1 MSPGH
6 RFMPV
11 AAVAIASCWLPT
23 MPLAADD
30 VAPGYRVRLVGS
42 TLLPETA
49 AGDSGEPVRLTGAS
63 GVTWL
68 GDDRYAAVMDNS
80 HWLVCFRLPLAADGQ
95 PGEPE
100 DVRLVRLGESHDYE
114 DVAPCPAAIA
124 RRIDERRELRG
135 QPATGRCLL
144 VCEES
149 GPAIRA
155 IAIDSGELL
164 GTVPIP
170 ERLRKPRPN
179 RGLEALAVDPDG
191 EVIWTANEEALPG
204 DGPAATATTGTVVR
218 LARIPVPPMTGTAEF
233 AYPVDPPHDFVRVFQ
248 GEPLSGVSAVVALGA
263 GRLLVLERSGCPG
276 LPPFE
281 NRIFVVDTCSARDV
295 SAVAGALADR
305 RGEMLGKRLLWRDG
319 LGCNLEGLCLGPQ
332 LHRGRRALVGIAD
345 NGGLGT
351 PTQVVVF
358 AAESPADAGVTSP

>member
-1 MSPGH
+1 MRPGH
-6 RFMPV
+6 WFTTV
-11 AAVAIASCWLPT
+11 TLILGWLHAV
-23 MPLAADD
+23 PLAADD

-42 TLLPETA
+42 TLLCETA
-49 AGDSGEPVRLTGAS
+49 ADGSGAPVRLTGAS

-68 GDDRYAAVMDNS
+68 GDDWYAAVMDNS
-80 HWLVCFRLPLAADGQ
+80 HWLVRFRLPLAADGA

-124 RRIDERRELRG
+124 QRIDERRERRK
-135 QPATGRCLL
+135 QSPAGRCLL

-155 IAIDSGELL
+155 VAIDSGELL
-164 GTVPIP
+164 GMVPIP
-170 ERLRKPRPN
+170 ERLRRPRPN
-179 RGLEALAVDPDG
+179 RGLEALAVDADG
-191 EVIWTANEEALPG
+191 DAIWTANEEALPD
-204 DGPAATATTGTVVR
+204 DGPAATATAGTVVR
-218 LARIPVPPMTGTAEF
+218 LTRIPVPPATGAAEF

-248 GEPLSGVSAVVALGA
+248 GEPLSGVSALIALGA

-281 NRIFVVDTCSARDV
+281 NRIFIVDTRSARDV
-295 SAVAGALADR
+295 SAVAGDLADL
-305 RGEMLGKRLLWRDG
+305 RGEMLGKRLLWQDG
-319 LGCNLEGLCLGPQ
+319 LGCNLEGLCLGPMLQ
-332 LHRGRRALVGIAD
+332 RGRRALVGIAD

-358 AAESPADAGVTSP
+358 AIESPVGAGVTSP